1 MKGFRTST
9 EKDRDSFLGRTLA
22 HMVEN
27 GQYPWAGREM
37 KADRGSFLNRL
48 GTEAWG
54 GPGGGLR
61 RTWDNTQVT
70 DKKITGK
77 MYLHTQRHRH
87 VPAYRQ
93 KWVGEKAVSADSCYP
108 SG

>member
-1 MKGFRTST
+1 
-9 EKDRDSFLGRTLA
+9 
-22 HMVEN
+22 MVEN
-27 GQYPWAGREM
+27 GQCPWAGREM
-37 KADRGSFLNRL
+37 KADHGSFLNRL
-48 GTEAWG
+48 GTEA
-54 GPGGGLR
+54 R
-61 RTWDNTQVT
+61 HWDNTQVT

-77 MYLHTQRHRH
+77 MYLHTQRHGH